1 MRITAFLLLVCAL
14 KVSAKSYSQDRI
26 TLNLK
31 DVSITRVFSV
41 IQEKTDYKF
50 LYNNED
56 VQNAPPISIS
66 VKDATVPQ
74 ILENCFRDYPLMYQI
89 ENKVVVI
96 SSKADLSHIYKD
108 LKKVEFVEIKP
119 VQFEVKGKVT
129 DENGKPLA
137 GVSVTLKNNNKIGT
151 TTDNNGDYSL
161 SVESGDGTLVF
172 SSVGHSTQEVEMN
185 GRNVINVALS
195 IIVTSLNQ
203 VVVIG
208 YGTTLKKNLVGAV
221 DQITSGTFENRPVGN
236 VEQALQGASPNLII
250 QTSSFNPNGNNMNI
264 NIRGVGTLG
273 SNTPLV
279 VIDGLITD
287 FVALNNLNPMD
298 IASISIL
305 KDAGSAAIYG
315 SRSASGVILVTTKQ
329 GKKNEKMTVRLSGQ
343 YGTVTPHLFLKP
355 VKGYEN
361 AILRN
366 EANANVGVAPLYT
379 PEQIQ
384 NLAKGDSKWIF
395 DQILQNAT
403 QQSYT
408 ASISGGSKLS
418 SYMISAGYLD
428 QGSNYIGPDYGVKRY
443 NFHMNE
449 MTEYKRFKFTGIV
462 DYTRQDTRD
471 YAGDKGFVVA
481 DAQRTPVYNT
491 YVMKAP
497 NGKYL
502 LNDVLS
508 QYNPVGELEAG
519 GVSLGDN
526 DALTGSLNGELTL
539 MNGLKLKG
547 VFGGT
552 IRSSHLYIHRL
563 PVPFYASADATIP
576 IDTLNPR
583 GDTYDYN
590 QKVLMINSQI
600 MLDFDRTFNNVHR
613 VSALVGA
620 SNESYTS
627 KANSIQKFYTDPVLA
642 IPVSNTI
649 LDPGSSSN
657 TPSNTD
663 QNSIES
669 VFGRA
674 TYSYMERY
682 YGEFD
687 FRYDGSS
694 KFASNKRWGF
704 FPSLSLGW
712 RASEESFMSKYKEH
726 VGDLKIRASYGIL
739 GNQNVNDYQYQT
751 VYNVYNNMYA
761 FNGSPVSGA
770 GFTFANPSLT
780 WERAATTNIGADF
793 TFLKSALTVSADYFY
808 KRTTDILLTPTVPS
822 VYGGAVPAYNAG
834 IVGNKGWEAS
844 IGYHVKTG
852 NFHHNFNI
860 NIANTQNKVLF
871 FNGVQIHA
879 EDVDAA
885 TIIKDGLPINAY
897 YGYITDG
904 FFQSFSH
911 IQNSPIPSG
920 ATLQPGDVKFK
931 DLNGNGT
938 IDPEDRTVLGD
949 AFPHYTFGFAYSVTW
964 KDIDLNFLIQGV
976 GKRAMMLRGETVT
989 PYQGNYGYTMY
1000 TNQLDYWTPVNPNP
1014 RYPGLTAPGSASY
1027 VNNWQNPSTLFLFN
1041 GAYARLKNIALG
1053 YTLPSQVASKLGM
1066 QKLRAYINAQNL
1078 FTLAATKFTDP
1089 ETTEFN
1095 SNMGVGGAN
1104 SVRNYPTPIYYGV
1117 GLDIEF

>member
-1 MRITAFLLLVCAL
+1 MKLTTIIILSMNLS
-14 KVSAKSYSQDRI
+14 VSAEGIAQNI
-26 TLNLK
+26 TLNEKNVPLQ
-31 DVSITRVFSV
+31 RVFKL
-41 IQEKTDYKF
+41 IEKQSDFVFFYE
-50 LYNNED
+50 NAII
-56 VQNAPPISIS
+56 QNAPNVSIR
-66 VKDATVPQ
+66 VKDASISDVLNICFKNQPLDFTIEGNTIGLKRKNIPKSNIIPDTLKATPQ
-74 ILENCFRDYPLMYQI
+74 PPAVVITG
-89 ENKVVVI
+89 KVVDT
-96 SSKADLSHIYKD
+96 A
-108 LKKVEFVEIKP
+108 
-119 VQFEVKGKVT
+119 GT
-129 DENGKPLA
+129 PLA
-137 GVSVTLKNNNKIGT
+137 GVTVLLKGT
-151 TTDNNGDYSL
+151 QSQAVTDNNGNYSL
-161 SVESGDGTLVF
+161 TIPEKKGILVF
-172 SSVGHSTQEVEMN
+172 SSVGYESREIAIGN
-185 GRNVINVALS
+185 NS
-195 IIVTSLNQ
+195 IIAVTLRVKVSVLNQ

-298 IASISIL
+298 IASVSIL

-343 YGTVTPHLFLKP
+343 YGVISPHLFLAP

-366 EANANVGVAPLYT
+366 EANANVGIDPLFS

-384 NLAKGDSKWIF
+384 NLSKGDSKWIF
-395 DQILQNAT
+395 DQILQDAP
-403 QQSYT
+403 QQAYT
-408 ASISGGSKLS
+408 VSISGGSKLS
-418 SYMISAGYLD
+418 SYMVSAGYFD

-449 MTEYKRFKFTGIV
+449 ETEYKRFKFTGIL
-462 DYTRQDTRD
+462 DYTRQNTRD
-471 YAGDKGFVVA
+471 YTGDKGFVIA

-508 QYNPVGELEAG
+508 QFNPVGELEGG

-526 DALTGSLNGELTL
+526 DALTGSLNGELTIIDG
-539 MNGLKLKG
+539 MKLRG

-552 IRSSHLYIHRL
+552 IRSSHVFIHRL
-563 PVPFYASADATIP
+563 PVPFYASADATMP

-590 QKVLMINSQI
+590 QKVLMTNSQI
-600 MLDFDRTFNNVHR
+600 MLDFDRTFNSVHH
-613 VSALVGA
+613 VGALVGA

-627 KANSIQKFYTDPVLA
+627 QANSIQKFYTDPDLA
-642 IPVSNTI
+642 IPVSNTV

-663 QNSIES
+663 QNSINS
-669 VFGRA
+669 LFGRA

-682 YGEFD
+682 YGEFN

-694 KFASNKRWGF
+694 KFATNKRWGF
-704 FPSLSLGW
+704 FPSISLGW
-712 RASEESFMSKYKEH
+712 RASEESFMTKYRDH

-770 GFTFANPSLT
+770 GFTFANSSLT
-780 WERAATTNIGADF
+780 WERAATTNVGADF
-793 TFLKSALTVSADYFY
+793 TFFNNSLNLSADYFY
-808 KRTTDILLTPTVPS
+808 KRTSDILLTPTVPS

-834 IVGNKGWEAS
+834 IVGNRGWEVS
-844 IGYHVKTG
+844 LGYHVKTG
-852 NFHHNFNI
+852 SFYHDFNI
-860 NIANTQNKVLF
+860 NIANTQNKVIS
-871 FNGVQIHA
+871 FNGVQIHT

-885 TIIKDGLPINAY
+885 TIIQNGLPINAY
-897 YGYITDG
+897 YGYKTAG
-904 FFQSFSH
+904 FFQSYAD
-911 IQNSPIPSG
+911 IKNSPIPSG
-920 ATLQPGDVKFK
+920 ATLQPGDLKFK
-931 DLNGNGT
+931 DLSGNGT
-938 IDPEDRTVLGD
+938 IGPEDRTVLGD
-949 AFPHYTFGFAYSVTW
+949 AFPHYTFGFTYALTW
-964 KDIDLNFLIQGV
+964 KGFDLNFLIQGV

-989 PYQGNYGYTMY
+989 PFQGNYGYTMY
-1000 TNQLDYWTPVNPNP
+1000 THQLDFWTPVNPGA
-1014 RYPGLTAPGSASY
+1014 RYPALTAPGSASY
-1027 VNNWQNPSTLFLFN
+1027 VNNWQNPSTLFLYD

-1053 YTLPSQVASKLGM
+1053 YTLPSQIASKLGM
-1066 QKLRAYINAQNL
+1066 QKLRAYMNAQNL

-1104 SVRNYPTPIYYGV
+1104 SVRNYPTPVYYGI

>member
-1 MRITAFLLLVCAL
+1 MQI
-14 KVSAKSYSQDRI
+14 SAAGVAQNNI
-26 TLNLK
+26 TLNEKNVPLQRVLK
-31 DVSITRVFSV
+31 LVEKQSGFIFFYEKATLNNAPNVSIHVKNASV
-41 IQEKTDYKF
+41 QDVLNICFKDQPFDFTIEGNTIGIKRKDITKNNAVPATLTATTIQ
-50 LYNNED
+50 
-56 VQNAPPISIS
+56 PPPVIIS
-66 VKDATVPQ
+66 
-74 ILENCFRDYPLMYQI
+74 
-89 ENKVVVI
+89 
-96 SSKADLSHIYKD
+96 
-108 LKKVEFVEIKP
+108 
-119 VQFEVKGKVT
+119 GKVT
-129 DENGKPLA
+129 DSTGTPLG
-137 GVSVTLKNNNKIGT
+137 GVNVLLKGT
-151 TTDNNGDYSL
+151 QTEVVTDNKGNYSL
-161 SVESGDGTLVF
+161 TVSEMKGTLVF
-172 SSVGHSTQEVEMN
+172 SYIGYESREIAINNNST
-185 GRNVINVALS
+185 INVTLR
-195 IIVTSLNQ
+195 VKVSLLDQ

-221 DQITSGTFENRPVGN
+221 DQITSSTFENRPVGN

-298 IASISIL
+298 IASVSIL

-329 GKKNEKMTVRLSGQ
+329 GKKDGKMTVRLSGQ
-343 YGTVTPHLFLKP
+343 YGVTSPHLFLTP
-355 VKGYEN
+355 VRGYEN
-361 AILRN
+361 AILKN

-379 PEQIQ
+379 PAQIQ
-384 NLAKGDSKWIF
+384 RLATGDSKWIF
-395 DQILQNAT
+395 DQILQDAP
-403 QQSYT
+403 QQAYT
-408 ASISGGSKLS
+408 ASISGGSKVS
-418 SYMISAGYLD
+418 SYMVSAGYFD

-443 NFHMNE
+443 NFHINQT
-449 MTEYKRFKFTGIV
+449 TEYKRFKFTGIV
-462 DYTRQDTRD
+462 DYTHQNTRD
-471 YAGDKGFVVA
+471 YTGDKGFVIA

-526 DALTGSLNGELTL
+526 DAINGSLNGELTI
-539 MNGLKLKG
+539 MKGLKFKG

-552 IRSSHLYIHRL
+552 LRSGHAYIHRL

-576 IDTLNPR
+576 IDTLNAR
-583 GDTYDYN
+583 GDTYDWN
-590 QKVLMINSQI
+590 QKVLMTNTQV
-600 MLDFDRTFNNVHR
+600 MLDFDRTFNNVHH
-613 VSALVGA
+613 VSALLGA

-627 KANSIQKFYTDPVLA
+627 QANSIQKYYTDPVLA

-663 QNSIES
+663 QNSINS
-669 VFGRA
+669 LFGRA
-674 TYSYMERY
+674 GYSYMERY
-682 YGEFD
+682 YGEFN

-694 KFASNKRWGF
+694 KFAADKRWGF
-704 FPSLSLGW
+704 FPSISLGW
-712 RASEESFMSKYKEH
+712 RASEESFMTKYKEH

-751 VYNVYNNMYA
+751 VYNVYNDMYA

-770 GFTFANPSLT
+770 GFTFANTNLT

-793 TFLKSALTVSADYFY
+793 TFFKSALSLSADYFY
-808 KRTTDILLTPTVPS
+808 KRTSNILLTPTVPS

-834 IVGNKGWEAS
+834 IVGNRGWEVS
-844 IGYHVKTG
+844 IGYNVKTG
-852 NFHHNFNI
+852 NFYHNFNI
-860 NIANTQNKVLF
+860 NIANTQNKVIS
-871 FNGVQIHA
+871 FNGVQIHT

-885 TIIKDGLPINAY
+885 TIIENGLPINAY
-897 YGYITDG
+897 YGYKTDG
-904 FFQSFSH
+904 FFQSYAD
-911 IQNSPIPSG
+911 IQKSPIPSG

-931 DLNGNGT
+931 DLSGNGT
-938 IDPEDRTVLGD
+938 IGPEDRTVLGD
-949 AFPHYTFGFAYSVTW
+949 AFPHYTFGFTYALTW
-964 KDIDLNFLIQGV
+964 KGFDLNFLIQGV
-976 GKRAMMLRGETVT
+976 GKRSMMLRGETVT
-989 PYQGNYGYTMY
+989 PFQGNYGYTMY
-1000 TNQLDYWTPVNPNP
+1000 TNQLDYWTPVNPNA
-1014 RYPGLTAPGSASY
+1014 RYPELTAPGSASY
-1027 VNNWQNPSTLFLFN
+1027 VNNWQNPSTLFEFN
-1041 GAYARLKNIALG
+1041 GAYARLKNIAFG
-1053 YTLPSQVASKLGM
+1053 YTLPSQIASKLGM
-1066 QKLRAYINAQNL
+1066 QKMRAYINAQNL
-1078 FTLAATKFTDP
+1078 LTLAATKFTDP

-1104 SVRNYPTPIYYGV
+1104 SVRNYPTPVYYGA

>member
-1 MRITAFLLLVCAL
+1 MKLTIIIILSMSLS
-14 KVSAKSYSQDRI
+14 VSAAGIAQNI
-26 TLNLK
+26 TLNEKNVPLQK
-31 DVSITRVFSV
+31 VFRL
-41 IQEKTDYKF
+41 IEKQSDFVFFYEKAI
-50 LYNNED
+50 LH
-56 VQNAPPISIS
+56 NAPNISIQVKDAS
-66 VKDATVPQ
+66 VKDVLNICLKNQPFDFTIAGNTIGLKRKNITKNNI
-74 ILENCFRDYPLMYQI
+74 ILDTLKTIIQPPPA
-89 ENKVVVI
+89 VI
-96 SSKADLSHIYKD
+96 ISGSVMDTA
-108 LKKVEFVEIKP
+108 
-119 VQFEVKGKVT
+119 GT
-129 DENGKPLA
+129 PLA
-137 GVSVTLKNNNKIGT
+137 GVSVLLKGTQIGT
-151 TTDNNGDYSL
+151 VTDDRGNYSL
-161 SVESGDGTLVF
+161 TLSERKGTLVF
-172 SSVGHSTQEVEMN
+172 SYIGYENKEVAVN
-185 GRNVINVALS
+185 SNSVINVTLRLK
-195 IIVTSLNQ
+195 VTSLDQ

-221 DQITSGTFENRPVGN
+221 DQITSNTFENRPVGN

-298 IASISIL
+298 IASVSIL

-315 SRSASGVILVTTKQ
+315 SRSASGVILVTTRQ
-329 GKKNEKMTVRLSGQ
+329 GRKDEKMTVRLSGQ
-343 YGTVTPHLFLKP
+343 YGVTSPHLFLTP
-355 VKGYEN
+355 VRGYEN

-379 PEQIQ
+379 PAQIQ
-384 NLAKGDSKWIF
+384 NLATGDSKWVF
-395 DQILQNAT
+395 NQILQNAP
-403 QQSYT
+403 QQTYT
-408 ASISGGSKLS
+408 ASISGGSKVS
-418 SYMISAGYLD
+418 SYMISAGYFD

-443 NFHMNE
+443 NFHMNQ

-462 DYTRQDTRD
+462 DYTRQNTRD
-471 YAGDKGFVVA
+471 YTGDKGFVIA

-526 DALTGSLNGELTL
+526 DAINGSLTGELTIL
-539 MNGLKLKG
+539 KGLKLKG

-552 IRSSHLYIHRL
+552 LRSGHTYIHRL
-563 PVPFYASADATIP
+563 PVPFYASAGATIP

-590 QKVLMINSQI
+590 QKALMTNTQVL
-600 MLDFDRTFNNVHR
+600 LDFNRTFNNVHH

-627 KANSIQKFYTDPVLA
+627 QANSIQKYYTDPVLA

-649 LDPGSSSN
+649 LDPSSSSN

-663 QNSIES
+663 QNSITS

-674 TYSYMERY
+674 GYSYMERY

-694 KFASNKRWGF
+694 KFAANKRWGF
-704 FPSLSLGW
+704 FPSISLGW
-712 RASEESFMSKYKEH
+712 RASEELFMAKYKER

-751 VYNVYNNMYA
+751 VYNVYNDMYA
-761 FNGSPVSGA
+761 FNSSPVSGA
-770 GFTFANPSLT
+770 GFTFANSDLT

-793 TFLKSALTVSADYFY
+793 TFFKNALTLSADYFY
-808 KRTTDILLTPTVPS
+808 KRTSDILLTPTVPS

-834 IVGNKGWEAS
+834 IVGNQGWEVS

-852 NFHHNFNI
+852 NFEHNFSF
-860 NIANTQNKVLF
+860 NIANTKNKVIS
-871 FNGVQIHA
+871 FNGVQIHT

-885 TIIKDGLPINAY
+885 TIIENGLPINAY
-897 YGYITDG
+897 YGYKTNG
-904 FFQSFSH
+904 FFQSYAD

-931 DLNGNGT
+931 DLSGNGT
-938 IDPEDRTVLGD
+938 IGPEDRTVLGD
-949 AFPHYTFGFAYSVTW
+949 AFPHYTFGFTYALTW
-964 KDIDLNFLIQGV
+964 KGFDLNFLVQGV
-976 GKRAMMLRGETVT
+976 GKRSMMLRGETVT
-989 PYQGNYGYTMY
+989 PFQGNYGYTMY
-1000 TNQLDYWTPVNPNP
+1000 THQLDYWTPVNPNA
-1014 RYPGLTAPGSASY
+1014 RYPELTAPGSASY
-1027 VNNWQNPSTLFLFN
+1027 VNNWQNPSTLLEFN

-1053 YTLPSQVASKLGM
+1053 YTLPSQIASKLGM

-1078 FTLAATKFTDP
+1078 LTLTATKFTDP
-1089 ETTEFN
+1089 ETTEFD